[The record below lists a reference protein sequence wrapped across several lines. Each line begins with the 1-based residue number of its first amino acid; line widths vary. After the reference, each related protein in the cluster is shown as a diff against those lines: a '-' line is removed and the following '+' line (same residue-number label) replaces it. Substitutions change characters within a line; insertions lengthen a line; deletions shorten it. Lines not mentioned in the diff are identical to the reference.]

1 MRKQRTLQGSVSV
14 EGVALHGGE
23 HVVAHLHPASIDFG
37 VRFQVDGVVIPAR
50 SAHVIDTQLA
60 TTLGKEGSRVRTVEH
75 LLATLY
81 GLEIDNVLV
90 VMEGAEL
97 PVLDGC
103 ASEWCAH
110 LDRIGVVEQDE
121 PVRCLFVQKTVEVR
135 DGNRWAR
142 IEPAKSTA
150 LDVTIDFDHP
160 SVGRQHLSLSLN
172 PKIFVSELS
181 WARTFGFERLVPA
194 MQRMGLVRGG
204 SLDNALVFGEE
215 GPLNEGGLR
224 ANDEPVRHKML
235 DALGDL
241 ALIGHPVCGR
251 LTTERPGHGITF
263 QLVQALLSG
272 KDSWKIR

>member
-1 MRKQRTLQGSVSV
+1 MRTVS
-14 EGVALHGGE
+14 GIALHGGQ
-23 HVVAHLHPASIDFG
+23 HVVAHLHPAVVDFG
-37 VRFQVDGVVIPAR
+37 VQFQIDDVRIPSR
-50 SAHVIDTQLA
+50 YTHVIDTQLA
-60 TTLGKEGSRVRTVEH
+60 TTLGSEGVRVRMVEH

-81 GLEIDNVLV
+81 GLGIDNVLV
-90 VMEGAEL
+90 VVEGTEL

-103 ASEWCAH
+103 ASAWCEY
-110 LDRIGVVEQDE
+110 IEQMGTTE
-121 PVRCLFVQKTVEVR
+121 QEQNVKQLIVKKTVEVK
-135 DGNRWAR
+135 DGDRWAR
-142 IEPAKSTA
+142 LEPAENTE
-150 LDVTIDFDHP
+150 LDVTIDFDHH
-160 SVGRQHLSLSLN
+160 SVGRQRLSITLN
-172 PKIFVSELS
+172 PETFISELS

-204 SLDNALVFGEE
+204 SLDNALVFGDE

-224 ANDEPVRHKML
+224 ALDEPVRHKML

-263 QLVQALLSG
+263 QLVEALLSQ